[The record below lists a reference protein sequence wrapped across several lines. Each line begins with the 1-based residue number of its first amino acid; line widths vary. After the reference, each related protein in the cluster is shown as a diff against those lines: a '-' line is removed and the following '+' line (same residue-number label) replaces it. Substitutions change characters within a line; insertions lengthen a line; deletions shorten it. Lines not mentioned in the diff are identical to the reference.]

1 MPKLFSSSPLI
12 LGIIDDID
20 LGKIQKST
28 FCQRS
33 GISDDDGLSMSV
45 MQKGLLQPIIVRPK
59 ADGFEII
66 AGNRRYEAC
75 KRLGW
80 RKILCHIVEMDD
92 REAFEV
98 SIAENIQRQNLSI
111 IDEARAF
118 QAYTSRY
125 GWGGMSELANKIGKS
140 VQYVERRVR
149 LLDLPPDVI
158 ESVTS
163 LDISSSIAEELLSLK
178 NKEYQSDFAKLARE
192 KQLSSRVI
200 RDLVKEFQGVASN
213 KLGDVDTFYAKIKD
227 VDEST
232 QRAFDKSITILKLA
246 MHRLTSVMEDME
258 DNWII
263 YETLKHHRS
272 VIHDQIDLLIKEK
285 KKI

>member
-1 MPKLFSSSPLI
+1 MS
-12 LGIIDDID
+12 II
-20 LGKIQKST
+20 
-28 FCQRS
+28 
-33 GISDDDGLSMSV
+33 
-45 MQKGLLQPIIVRPK
+45 QKGLLQPIIVRPK
-59 ADGFEII
+59 EERFEIV

-75 KRLGW
+75 KRAGW
-80 RKILCHIVEMDD
+80 SKILCHIVELDD

-98 SIAENIQRQNLSI
+98 SIAENIQRKNLSI

-118 QAYTSRY
+118 QSYTSMF
-125 GWGGMSELANKIGKS
+125 GWGGMSELARKIGKS

-163 LDISSSIAEELLSLK
+163 LDISSSIAEELLSLR

-200 RDLVKEFQGVASN
+200 RDLVKEFQGAFSN
-213 KLGDVDTFYAKIKD
+213 HIADVDTFYAKIKD

-232 QRAFDKSITILKLA
+232 QRAFDKSI
-246 MHRLTSVMEDME
+246 MRHR
-258 DNWII
+258 
-263 YETLKHHRS
+263 
-272 VIHDQIDLLIKEK
+272 ID
-285 KKI
+285 